1 MGARPLE
8 IGLRE
13 QHKLDKLRRIKAAAT
28 KLFSE
33 KGFEAATTREIAKL
47 AHVSQATIFQYAEN
61 KNELALLVF
70 TDKIERVHKRSFA
83 AIRAEMSLLE
93 QLMTAVSGTYQEF
106 VKNVRLTGA
115 MLQTVPELLSGKQGK
130 QAKRVQALRSEMI
143 LKLAEII
150 ANAKRSGVIH
160 TEEDPEF
167 IARNLFWAVHAT
179 VRFWLAKENANRS
192 EGLRI
197 FVASSSCIYK
207 RSSRLRKPLAR
218 LTIEKL
224 RLDWSKLGVLKDGLK
239 PAPFHD

>member
-1 MGARPLE
+1 MMGRSPTIARPAE

-28 KLFSE
+28 RLFSE
-33 KGFEAATTREIAKL
+33 KGFEAATTREIARL

-83 AIRAEMSLLE
+83 AIRAEMSFLE
-93 QLMTAVSGTYQEF
+93 KLMTAVSGTYQEF
-106 VKNVRLTGA
+106 VKNGRLTGA
-115 MLQTVPELLSGKQGK
+115 LLQTVPELLSGK

-143 LKLAEII
+143 LKMAEIV
-150 ANAKRSGVIH
+150 ADARQSGVIR

-179 VRFWLAKENANRS
+179 IRFWLAKQSVDRS
-192 EGLRI
+192 EGLADLHR
-197 FVASSSCIYK
+197 VV
-207 RSSRLRKPLAR
+207 RLY
-218 LTIEKL
+218 IQ
-224 RLDWSKLGVLKDGLK
+224 GLK
-239 PAPFHD
+239 PTSEAFGEVEDREAAS